1 MILLDLCIFFL
12 KLSFVEKF
20 LLVLLVKYE
29 LDFCDYADDS
39 MAILMAFHCPEVEV
53 IGLTTV
59 FGNAQT
65 EDATRNALLLVRD
78 FFPSR
83 LGNHVNHLYVLAQ
96 LTNADMVRLDI
107 RGVSVW

>member
-1 MILLDLCIFFL
+1 LCICFL
-12 KLSFVEKF
+12 KLRFVEKC

-29 LDFCDYADDS
+29 LDFCDCVDDS

-65 EDATRNALLLVRD
+65 EDATRNALLLVCV
-78 FFPSR
+78 FFLPELETCQSSISPSSSDKCR
-83 LGNHVNHLYVLAQ
+83 YG
-96 LTNADMVRLDI
+96 
-107 RGVSVW
+107 